1 MVLMVSAGPGSGFQF
16 DTHSVQHMSSV
27 NKLQKRKPQRRGDRS
42 QMPPRNLLHCWSL
55 CSRSALHIYIYIH
68 IQYIIINVLYIYL
81 PYLPCYVGACSYMI
95 RVCVSC
101 TSIDFT
107 CWTFCPSCRIFHG
120 HSTERSHVPLLCYTP
135 RSTTHQ
141 KHPLNITNCTMT
153 RIIQG
158 SEFEISWYYL
168 ALRLKDSHAQMAYLP
183 PLPPCSLAA
192 PWRSSKTPTCL
203 WRLHIAPN
211 PGQLW
216 GTGGFHRFPT
226 GEHQSSK
233 LLIIW
238 NMMK

>member
-1 MVLMVSAGPGSGFQF
+1 MY
-16 DTHSVQHMSSV
+16 
-27 NKLQKRKPQRRGDRS
+27 
-42 QMPPRNLLHCWSL
+42 
-55 CSRSALHIYIYIH
+55 YISISH
-68 IQYIIINVLYIYL
+68 
-81 PYLPCYVGACSYMI
+81 VGACSYMI

-158 SEFEISWYYL
+158 SEFDISWYYL
-168 ALRLKDSHAQMAYLP
+168 ALRLWKDSHAQMAYLP

-192 PWRSSKTPTCL
+192 LQPRGGPQKLQHASGGCT
-203 WRLHIAPN
+203 LHQIRGNYGELEVAIGFPKGAP
-211 PGQLW
+211 
-216 GTGGFHRFPT
+216 
-226 GEHQSSK
+226 
-233 LLIIW
+233 IIQVVDHLKYDEI
-238 NMMK
+238 MKYV

>member
-153 RIIQG
+153 RVWYILILLG
-158 SEFEISWYYL
+158 SEIVEGLTCSDGIPSTTS
-168 ALRLKDSHAQMAYLP
+168 ALQ
-183 PLPPCSLAA
+183 PCSLAA

-203 WRLHIAPN
+203 WRSRIAPN

-216 GTGGFHRFPT
+216 GTGGFHRLPK

-238 NMMK
+238 QMMK

>member
-1 MVLMVSAGPGSGFQF
+1 MY
-16 DTHSVQHMSSV
+16 
-27 NKLQKRKPQRRGDRS
+27 
-42 QMPPRNLLHCWSL
+42 
-55 CSRSALHIYIYIH
+55 YISISH
-68 IQYIIINVLYIYL
+68 
-81 PYLPCYVGACSYMI
+81 VGACSYMI

-120 HSTERSHVPLLCYTP
+120 RTKSCTPLVLHAAEHNTSKTSTKYHKLHHDKDNTRIRVWYILILLGSEIVEGLTCSDGIP
-135 RSTTHQ
+135 STT
-141 KHPLNITNCTMT
+141 
-153 RIIQG
+153 
-158 SEFEISWYYL
+158 S
-168 ALRLKDSHAQMAYLP
+168 ALQ
-183 PLPPCSLAA
+183 PCSLAA

-203 WRLHIAPN
+203 WRSHIAPN

-216 GTGGFHRFPT
+216 GTGGFHRFPK

>member
-55 CSRSALHIYIYIH
+55 CSRSALHTIYNYKCT
-68 IQYIIINVLYIYL
+68 IYL
-81 PYLPCYVGACSYMI
+81 SPISPMLRWCMFIYDTSMCFLYEHWFHMLNILSILPDLPWSFHRTKSCTPLVLHAAEHNTPKTSTKYHKLHHDKDNTRI
-95 RVCVSC
+95 RVWNILILLGSETVEGL
-101 TSIDFT
+101 T
-107 CWTFCPSCRIFHG
+107 CSDGIP
-120 HSTERSHVPLLCYTP
+120 
-135 RSTTHQ
+135 STT
-141 KHPLNITNCTMT
+141 
-153 RIIQG
+153 
-158 SEFEISWYYL
+158 S
-168 ALRLKDSHAQMAYLP
+168 ALQ
-183 PLPPCSLAA
+183 PCSLAA

-203 WRLHIAPN
+203 WRSRIAPN

-216 GTGGFHRFPT
+216 GTGGFHRFPK

-238 NMMK
+238 QMMK